1 MADLQPVRP
10 PRSRLG
16 GHGALIGTIV
26 VLGVLLAA
34 VKPWGGTGGPP
45 AATLFPT
52 SAAAPAATD
61 GSVAVPAPTSSGF
74 DLRYRPELFG
84 PQPPA
89 RWGLWPA
96 GYLTTFGFA
105 VAVPPAASPGSSPPT
120 GPGGSPTGRPFGS
133 AVPPAGAGTGDVPAW
148 PSRVEINEGSHLLM
162 LGISTPVGYRVP
174 EVELYRSDP
183 DGGSTLIETELLPTP
198 WPDHFTAIGIRSR
211 AADGSLEIWPS
222 GRYRLD
228 WVTDPGAVQQSIEIT
243 IQPVDD
249 GPGASSTPVGSPPVA
264 P

>member
-10 PRSRLG
+10 PRSRLS
-16 GHGALIGTIV
+16 GHGALIGTLV
-26 VLGVLLAA
+26 VLGVLMAA

-45 AATLFPT
+45 AATLFPSSVAGPLT
-52 SAAAPAATD
+52 TD
-61 GSVAVPAPTSSGF
+61 GSAAVATPLASGF

-84 PQPPA
+84 PQPPP

-105 VAVPPAASPGSSPPT
+105 VAVPPTASPRSSPPT
-120 GPGGSPTGRPFGS
+120 GPGGSPTGRPMAS
-133 AVPPAGAGTGDVPAW
+133 AIPPADPGEDGVPAW

-162 LGISTPVGYRVP
+162 LGISTPVGYHVP
-174 EVELYRSDP
+174 QVQLFRSDP
-183 DGGSTLIETELLPTP
+183 DGGSSLIETELLPSP
-198 WPDHFTAIGIRSR
+198 WPDHFTVIGIRSR
-211 AADGSLEIWPS
+211 AADGSLKIWPS

-228 WVTDPGAVQQSIEIT
+228 WVTDPGAIQQSIEIT

-249 GPGASSTPVGSPPVA
+249 GPDGSPTPSGDPPVA